1 MFFAKNRLDS
11 LDAKLE
17 QVFQNGSKTYFYSS
31 FFFPREIR
39 SKINIL
45 YAFVRIADDLVD
57 RVPADK
63 IGFWQFKNYYL
74 QSTNSQNNKK
84 SRPKFQNGSNSNSQ
98 ILTNFLENSS
108 LKNPNLSQDLEKL
121 QAQNSQNL
129 KTKNLKRESLEPEN
143 CQNSNQNITENSQ
156 FNSKN
161 HLKNSL
167 NSQVCTKLTKIETN
181 LELANFGKLTKN
193 LEINSP
199 NPKNSQN
206 SNLKNQNLS
215 QNLEINLFHKQIID
229 AFVDLEAE
237 YFEVSWTLAFLES
250 MESDLE
256 PPIYETL
263 EQTQKYI
270 YGSANV
276 IGLFMAR
283 ILELPAES
291 YYFAEHLGMSF
302 QYINFIRDIAEDL
315 DLGRSY
321 FPTDLLVSCNLQS
334 LKLAETCQKPENF
347 RNFTQQ
353 VLQQYQKWQQI
364 GEEGFSFFPKKYRTA
379 IKTASDMYKWTSLQI
394 AKDPF
399 IVYQKKI
406 KPQKRR
412 VLLTGVS
419 NWLLN

>member
-17 QVFQNGSKTYFYSS
+17 EVFQNGSKTYFYSS
-31 FFFPREIR
+31 FFFPKEIR

-45 YAFVRIADDLVD
+45 YSFVRVADDLVD
-57 RVPADK
+57 RIPADK

-74 QSTNSQNNKK
+74 QSTNFQNNKK
-84 SRPKFQNGSNSNSQ
+84 SRPKFQNSSNSNSQ

-121 QAQNSQNL
+121 QVQNSQNL
-129 KTKNLKRESLEPEN
+129 KTRGLKPESLEREN

-156 FNSKN
+156 FNSKT
-161 HLKNSL
+161 HSKNSL
-167 NSQVCTKLTKIETN
+167 DSQACTKLTKIETN
-181 LELANFGKLTKN
+181 LELAN
-193 LEINSP
+193 
-199 NPKNSQN
+199 SQN
-206 SNLKNQNLS
+206 SNLKNSNLS

-229 AFVDLEAE
+229 AFVDLESE

-256 PPIYETL
+256 PLIYETL

-347 RNFTQQ
+347 RNFAQQ

-406 KPQKRR
+406 KPQKRQ
-412 VLLTGVS
+412 VLLTGVR